1 MQRILNIVRVWLP
14 IAAVTV
20 GLCGLV
26 YLTVQQ
32 SLRQGLNDP
41 QIQMAEDTAA
51 ALGQGQAAMNLL
63 PSTQVDVTSSLA
75 PFLIVYDDA
84 GKVLVS
90 SGVLH
95 GQTPSVPT
103 GVLEYTRTNGE
114 DRVTWQPEAGVRIAA
129 VVVHYDGTQSG
140 FVLAGRNMREV
151 EKREAQTEQLSFLA
165 MAAIL
170 AVSLVLVVFG
180 EIFLRGKTAV

>member
-1 MQRILNIVRVWLP
+1 MKRISNILRLWLP
-14 IAAVTV
+14 IAAVTI
-20 GLCGLV
+20 GLCMLV

-41 QIQMAEDTAA
+41 QIQMAEDVAA
-51 ALGQGQAAMNLL
+51 AIGQERAAVDLL
-63 PSTQVDVTSSLA
+63 PSTQVDIASSLA

-84 GKVLVS
+84 GKVLAS

-95 GQTPSVPT
+95 GQTPSVPA
-103 GVLEYTRTNGE
+103 GVLEYVRTNGE

-129 VVVHYDGTQSG
+129 VVVRYDGTKSG

-180 EIFLRGKTAV
+180 ELFLRGKTAV

>member
-1 MQRILNIVRVWLP
+1 MKRISNILRLWLP
-14 IAAVTV
+14 IAAVAV
-20 GLCGLV
+20 GLCMLV

-41 QIQMAEDTAA
+41 QIQMAEDAA
-51 ALGQGQAAMNLL
+51 AAIGQGRAAVDLL
-63 PSTQVDVTSSLA
+63 PSTQVDVASSLA
-75 PFLIVYDDA
+75 PFLIVYDDT
-84 GKVLVS
+84 GKVLAS
-90 SGVLH
+90 SAILH
-95 GQTPSVPT
+95 GQAPSLPA

-129 VVVHYDGTQSG
+129 VVVRYDGAQPG

-151 EKREAQTEQLSFLA
+151 EKREAQTEQLCFLA
-165 MAAIL
+165 IVAIL

-180 EIFLRGKTAV
+180 EIFLRGKTVA